1 MNILHIL
8 TLLLQI
14 ISISI
19 ETIKDSPFP
28 LEFQFS
34 SGLEA
39 IYPYAAKLNNQTI
52 IFTHQEVYSLLEGSY
67 SDFYLIPK
75 RNTFSEY
82 FLINEQSSN
91 YIEFESEEEGKLL
104 YIFPYMN
111 GKTIYLTCNN
121 DTYKQEIK
129 ESFAVN
135 PFPKTDEE
143 KLNFFTISKPIH

>member
-52 IFTHQEVYSLLEGSY
+52 IFTHQEVYSLLE
-67 SDFYLIPK
+67 
-75 RNTFSEY
+75 
-82 FLINEQSSN
+82 
-91 YIEFESEEEGKLL
+91 
-104 YIFPYMN
+104 
-111 GKTIYLTCNN
+111 
-121 DTYKQEIK
+121 
-129 ESFAVN
+129 
-135 PFPKTDEE
+135 
-143 KLNFFTISKPIH
+143 